1 MSNVSNLEQQL
12 IAAQEVLM
20 HLQHEFEQL
29 HQVVLAQQNE
39 IDDLKREVRKLNDAF
54 EAAGQS
60 DQFPT
65 PEEDRPPHY

>member
-1 MSNVSNLEQQL
+1 MSSVSDFAQQL

-39 IDDLKREVRKLNDAF
+39 IDDLKRELRKFKDSF
-54 EAAGQS
+54 ESAAQA